1 MEKNLKSK
9 TLFYTLLFL
18 PILIF
23 IAEITSLFFL
33 KENYVDTSNTK
44 YDAITGWR
52 KDCKNN
58 NSNVL
63 NDNFLICNRHGLIKT
78 PYQSEAKNTF
88 GILLL
93 GNSVAMG
100 EGLYGYGNKKTFASQ
115 LEINLRSH
123 DRSIDLIN
131 GAYSGF
137 NTWQEHAE
145 LARYLNV
152 EPFYDDLPSLDMV
165 VSFGGIQDF
174 WGFLRLLNNFEKS
187 SGLEYGF
194 ANNMMIEKTTI
205 DYINFL
211 SSSSLGNIKSGLT
224 SFINSIKARSK
235 LLKVFEGIHKNF
247 QKTKYNKKIE
257 LVINQDKNSAS
268 ENLKEI
274 IENSFGITFE
284 QYTKIRDYHI
294 GSIIRNLRA
303 SSNLL
308 NPEIEYVYV
317 YAPTYFS
324 SLSKEDLNKDNYV
337 IGIKHL
343 VGYPKFSLK
352 IFDSEMRI
360 IEQDY
365 RSRLLSQIEKIP
377 SIFLLDF
384 SREAKSFWFFDYSH
398 FTEYAASKITLKLS
412 KELLLIRNQE

>member
-1 MEKNLKSK
+1 
-9 TLFYTLLFL
+9 
-18 PILIF
+18 
-23 IAEITSLFFL
+23 
-33 KENYVDTSNTK
+33 
-44 YDAITGWR
+44 
-52 KDCKNN
+52 
-58 NSNVL
+58 
-63 NDNFLICNRHGLIKT
+63 
-78 PYQSEAKNTF
+78 
-88 GILLL
+88 
-93 GNSVAMG
+93 
-100 EGLYGYGNKKTFASQ
+100 
-115 LEINLRSH
+115 
-123 DRSIDLIN
+123 
-131 GAYSGF
+131 
-137 NTWQEHAE
+137 
-145 LARYLNV
+145 
-152 EPFYDDLPSLDMV
+152 
-165 VSFGGIQDF
+165 
-174 WGFLRLLNNFEKS
+174 
-187 SGLEYGF
+187 
-194 ANNMMIEKTTI
+194 
-205 DYINFL
+205 
-211 SSSSLGNIKSGLT
+211 LT
-224 SFINSIKARSK
+224 AFINSIKARSK

-352 IFDSEMRI
+352 ILDSEMRI

-365 RSRLLSQIEKIP
+365 RSRLLSQIEKIS